1 MAIVVVTPRFHV
13 RDLTKFPGYGQS
25 AIAWF
30 EYLVGIGAVYFT
42 VGPLLGGL
50 LPDTK
55 WSLSVVSAA
64 ILIRGLLGI
73 VAGPLTGF
81 LLQRV
86 GVRRVV
92 LIGGISTAVFTAV
105 TGLVTN
111 PLEFALVFGV
121 ALAFADGFM
130 GNIPPASVVH
140 RWFLTRRSV
149 MMGLV
154 NSGAGFGGLIFA
166 PVMALLVTQFGWRQA
181 CLILGAIILVC
192 TIPALFL
199 KRGAVESGFGLDGV
213 EGRAV
218 PKVGDEDVVGTPQA
232 TIKQIMKHPV
242 FWMIFFMFGVEAW
255 ALGTFAADQAIYLQ
269 TQGISTIASS
279 AALGAAAG
287 VAAASGILL
296 SRISD
301 RVSPYYTLIGAVSA
315 MFLGSIVFLFAHG
328 IALVWV
334 YSVLF
339 GAGYGLFVPTLPVAI
354 SRYFGSNQVARALG
368 VGAIVS
374 SVMGG
379 LGPFVTA
386 QIVGATGNF
395 TLAIQLITGLL
406 AAALVVSIIARP
418 PKFALKT
425 VKEIDPSLAA
435 TTQPEVA
442 TASSKS

>member
-1 MAIVVVTPRFHV
+1 MAIVVATPRF
-13 RDLTKFPGYGQS
+13 RAKDLVTFPGYGQS
-25 AIAWF
+25 LIAWF

-42 VGPLLGGL
+42 VGPLLSGL

-64 ILIRGLLGI
+64 LLIRGLLGI

-81 LLQRV
+81 LLQRI
-86 GVRRVV
+86 GVRKVV
-92 LIGGISTAVFTAV
+92 LIGGVSTAAFTAL
-105 TGLVTN
+105 TGAVTN
-111 PLEFALVFGV
+111 PIEFALVFGV

-166 PVMALLVTQFGWRQA
+166 PVMALLVTQLGWRAA
-181 CLILGAIILVC
+181 CFTLGGIILVC
-192 TIPALFL
+192 TIPAILL
-199 KRGAVESGFGLDGV
+199 KRGAVESGYGLDGV
-213 EGRAV
+213 DGRVV
-218 PKVGDEDVVGTPQA
+218 PEIGDEDVVGTPQRSL
-232 TIKQIMKHPV
+232 KQIAKHPV
-242 FWMIFFMFGVEAW
+242 FWMIFFIFGVEAW
-255 ALGTFAADQAIYLQ
+255 SLGTFAADQALYLQ
-269 TQGISTIASS
+269 TLGISTVAAST
-279 AALGAAAG
+279 ALGAAAG

-301 RVSPYYTLIGAVSA
+301 RVSPYYTIIGAVASMLVGA
-315 MFLGSIVFLFAHG
+315 VVLMFARDIS
-328 IALVWV
+328 LVWV
-334 YSVLF
+334 YSIFF
-339 GAGYGLFVPTLPVAI
+339 GAGYGLFIPTLPVAI

-374 SVMGG
+374 AIMGG

-406 AAALVVSIIARP
+406 VLALIVAIVARP
-418 PKFALKT
+418 PKYALKA
-425 VKEIDPSLAA
+425 VKEVDPSTVAA
-435 TTQPEVA
+435 PVVA
-442 TASSKS
+442 DSRTKV